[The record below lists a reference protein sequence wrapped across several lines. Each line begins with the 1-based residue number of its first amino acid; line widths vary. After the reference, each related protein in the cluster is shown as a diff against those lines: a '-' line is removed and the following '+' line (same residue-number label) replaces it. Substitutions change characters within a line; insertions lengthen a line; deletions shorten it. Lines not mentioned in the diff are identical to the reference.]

1 MKTGLKV
8 VSILQI
14 ILGALTLIVGLLATG
29 LFAAGGA
36 AGAASAGVVAGLIGL
51 TVVFVILGGV
61 FDILSGIFG
70 LRAAKD
76 ASKATPAV
84 VFGAIALVLAV
95 ISLIM
100 DFGVQSLL
108 GCVIPVLYFVFVLN
122 IKKAA
127 TKTYDEQTANRSLTN
142 GSGSFYLISVYSLT
156 DSYISTTVFLVYR
169 VPHIRRDL

>member
-14 ILGALTLIVGLLATG
+14 IFGALTLIIGLAASG

-36 AGAASAGVVAGLIGL
+36 ATGVSAGIVAGLIGL

-108 GCVIPVLYFVFVLN
+108 GCVIPVLYFVFALN
-122 IKKAA
+122 IKKGG
-127 TKTYDEQTANRSLTN
+127 N
-142 GSGSFYLISVYSLT
+142 
-156 DSYISTTVFLVYR
+156 
-169 VPHIRRDL
+169 

>member
-1 MKTGLKV
+1 M
-8 VSILQI
+8 
-14 ILGALTLIVGLLATG
+14 
-29 LFAAGGA
+29 
-36 AGAASAGVVAGLIGL
+36 
-51 TVVFVILGGV
+51 VFVILGGI
-61 FDILSGIFG
+61 FDIASGICG

-122 IKKAA
+122 IKK
-127 TKTYDEQTANRSLTN
+127 
-142 GSGSFYLISVYSLT
+142 SGN
-156 DSYISTTVFLVYR
+156 
-169 VPHIRRDL
+169 

>member
-36 AGAASAGVVAGLIGL
+36 AGAASAGIVAGLIGL
-51 TVVFVILGGV
+51 TGVFVNPGGV
-61 FDILSGIFG
+61 LDILSGIIG

-76 ASKATPAV
+76 ASKATQAGVLWANAPVPA
-84 VFGAIALVLAV
+84 G

-100 DFGVQSLL
+100 DFSVQSLL
-108 GCVIPVLYFVFVLN
+108 GCVIPVLYFVFALN
-122 IKKAA
+122 AKKGG
-127 TKTYDEQTANRSLTN
+127 N
-142 GSGSFYLISVYSLT
+142 
-156 DSYISTTVFLVYR
+156 
-169 VPHIRRDL
+169 